1 MKRKIKN
8 FNFAI
13 FILTF
18 IALSFF
24 SSCTIKETS
33 ENLRTV
39 EVCGIGEVQVKNDI
53 VSIELSVITRNS
65 DITRASSENAQKM
78 TSVQNALGENGI
90 SKNNISTS
98 GYSVYQEKNYQN
110 GRTILGLYNVTNKI
124 KVVLNDVSKVGEIID
139 IAIKSGAN
147 ELDSVSYSVSNTNA
161 ALKQARILA
170 VKQAEEKANTIA
182 TSSGNTLGQV
192 LKISESTEN
201 YSYYENSKLG
211 AMNSYS
217 DSATTPISSGKST
230 IQVKI
235 NATYELK

>member
-1 MKRKIKN
+1 MKKKMKN
-8 FNFAI
+8 FKFAMFALI
-13 FILTF
+13 CL
-18 IALSFF
+18 ALSFT
-24 SSCTIKETS
+24 SCTIKETK

-39 EVCGIGEVQVKNDI
+39 EVSGVGEVQVKNDI

-78 TSVQNALGENGI
+78 TSVQNALSENGI

-139 IAIKSGAN
+139 LAIKSGAN
-147 ELDSVSYSVSNTNA
+147 ELDSVNYSVSNTNS

-182 TSSGNTLGQV
+182 TSSGNILGQV
-192 LKISESTEN
+192 LKISESTSN
-201 YSYYENSKLG
+201 FSDYENSSVG
-211 AMNSYS
+211 ALKTYS

-230 IQVKI
+230 VQVKV

>member
-1 MKRKIKN
+1 MKKIKN

-13 FILTF
+13 FTLIF
-18 IALSFF
+18 ISLSFF
-24 SSCTIKETS
+24 SSCTIKETK

-39 EVCGIGEVQVKNDI
+39 EVCGVGEVQVKNDI

-65 DITRASSENAQKM
+65 DIMRASSENAQKM
-78 TSVQNALGENGI
+78 TSVQNALLENGI

-139 IAIKSGAN
+139 LAIKSGAN
-147 ELDSVSYSVSNTNA
+147 ELDSVNYSVSNTNS

-182 TSSGNTLGQV
+182 TSSGNILGQV

-201 YSYYENSKLG
+201 YSYYENSSLG
-211 AMNSYS
+211 ALNSYA
-217 DSATTPISSGKST
+217 DSATTPMSSGKSKL
-230 IQVKI
+230 QVKI

>member
-1 MKRKIKN
+1 MDKKMKN
-8 FNFAI
+8 FKFAMFALI
-13 FILTF
+13 CL
-18 IALSFF
+18 ALSFT
-24 SSCTIKETS
+24 SCTIKETK

-39 EVCGIGEVQVKNDI
+39 EVSGVGEVQVKNDI

-78 TSVQNALGENGI
+78 TAVQNALSENGI

-139 IAIKSGAN
+139 LAIKSGAN
-147 ELDSVSYSVSNTNA
+147 ELDSVNYSVSNTNS

-182 TSSGNTLGQV
+182 TSSGNILGQV
-192 LKISESTEN
+192 LKISESTSN
-201 YSYYENSKLG
+201 FSYYENSSVEALKT
-211 AMNSYS
+211 YS

-230 IQVKI
+230 VQVKV